1 MLDVLLHI
9 LRRDLRLAFRRW
21 SELATPLIFF
31 VIIASLF
38 PLAAS
43 PDEAQLR
50 STGGAVLWMSA
61 LLSSLLALDGL
72 FRADTEDGSMEQLI
86 LGPAPL
92 GLVVLAKIVA
102 HWAVSA
108 VPPAGVGAGAGAV
121 FLPARHR
128 IAGAGRGTGPGD
140 ADAQRARRH
149 RRGAD
154 GVAAA
159 GGTIIGLLILPLTGP
174 VLIFGTP
181 GHRACRPGRTPGRTA
196 LPAGG
201 AGCAC
206 RLARTVDRG
215 SRRKDGAG
223 MNDDTKRGRA
233 AGTNPGTGAATDQ

>member
-9 LRRDLRLAFRRW
+9 LQRDLQLAFRRW

-50 STGGAVLWMSA
+50 STGAAVIWMSV

-72 FRADTEDGSMEQLI
+72 FRADSEDGSMEQLI

-102 HWAVSA
+102 HWAVSG
-108 VPPAGVGAGAGAV
+108 VPLLVLAPLVALS
-121 FLPARHR
+121 FYLPLTAL
-128 IAGAGRGTGPGD
+128 PEL
-140 ADAQRARRH
+140 
-149 RRGAD
+149 
-154 GVAAA
+154 VAALALATPTLSVLAAIGAALTVSLRA

-174 VLIFGTP
+174 VLIFGT
-181 GHRACRPGRTPGRTA
+181 RATELAALGEPVAGPLYLLASVAVLAVSLGPLITAAAVRTA
-196 LPAGG
+196 LE
-201 AGCAC
+201 
-206 RLARTVDRG
+206 
-215 SRRKDGAG
+215 
-223 MNDDTKRGRA
+223 
-233 AGTNPGTGAATDQ
+233 